1 MAVWREAEMG
11 KLRLKVRETCYAL
24 GLYELRIVNN
34 LCNRL
39 LAGQAQ
45 YGEFEDTA
53 EKKKFAQE
61 TLEECIDGIVY
72 STALLLKLK
81 EDVSE

>member
-1 MAVWREAEMG
+1 MAIWREEEIG
-11 KLRLKVRETCYAL
+11 NLRLNVRETCCAL
-24 GLYELRIVNN
+24 GLYELRIVSN
-34 LCNRL
+34 LCRRL
-39 LAGQAQ
+39 LDGQAQ

-53 EKKKFAQE
+53 SKKKFAQE

-81 EDVSE
+81 EDGSE